1 MSSSIVEK
9 LIAAHDDKQFVLA
22 TTKHDV
28 LAVLDR
34 IKSAVQQMEDFTQF
48 PEGPDGAILFALLH
62 DRSRTCPDAGDFN
75 RLYQGCQAA
84 LSTAFKVLGQ
94 EIDWFPGAK
103 PSGD

>member
-1 MSSSIVEK
+1 MASSLVEK
-9 LIAAHDDKQFVLA
+9 LIAAHADKPFVVA

-34 IKSAVQQMEDFTQF
+34 IKSAVQQMEDFTHF
-48 PEGPDGAILFALLH
+48 PEGTNGAILFTLLQ
-62 DRSRTCPDAGDFN
+62 DGSSACPDAGDFGH
-75 RLYQGCQAA
+75 LYQGCKAA
-84 LSTAFKVLGQ
+84 LSTAFRVLEQ

>member
-9 LIAAHDDKQFVLA
+9 LIAAHDDQQFVLA
-22 TTKHDV
+22 TTRHDV

-34 IKSAVQQMEDFTQF
+34 IKGDVQQMEDFTQF
-48 PEGPDGAILFALLH
+48 PEGADGVILFALLK

-75 RLYQGCQAA
+75 QLYQGCQAA
-84 LSTAFKVLGQ
+84 LSTAFKVLER